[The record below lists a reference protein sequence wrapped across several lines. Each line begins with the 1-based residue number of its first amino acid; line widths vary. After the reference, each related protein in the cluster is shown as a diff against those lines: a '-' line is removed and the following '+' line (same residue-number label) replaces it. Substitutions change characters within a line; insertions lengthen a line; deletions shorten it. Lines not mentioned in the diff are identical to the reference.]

1 MIQVEFIFNNTVTP
15 LEVDL
20 YSPFQYAIDA
30 FIQRSLLD
38 KNLVYFTFNGEI
50 INPQQTIL
58 NKIQQLNIQTNKI
71 QIYVL
76 PRNGNQMYNSNN
88 YNSQTTNLNNSQNV
102 YPSYSEI
109 HSTPNYPTKYSNTLT
124 SVSSMN
130 DTSYQSSDYSN
141 TPYNIKLNE
150 FTIIYK
156 KKKKKI
162 KYIYLIKSL
171 SKRIKINVIY

>member
-1 MIQVEFIFNNTVTP
+1 
-15 LEVDL
+15 
-20 YSPFQYAIDA
+20 
-30 FIQRSLLD
+30 
-38 KNLVYFTFNGEI
+38 
-50 INPQQTIL
+50 
-58 NKIQQLNIQTNKI
+58 
-71 QIYVL
+71 
-76 PRNGNQMYNSNN
+76 MYNSNN
-88 YNSQTTNLNNSQNV
+88 YNNQTTNLNNSQNV

-109 HSTPNYPTKYSNTLT
+109 HSTPNYTLT

-141 TPYNIKLNE
+141 TPYNSKLNE

-156 KKKKKI
+156 MEIKKI